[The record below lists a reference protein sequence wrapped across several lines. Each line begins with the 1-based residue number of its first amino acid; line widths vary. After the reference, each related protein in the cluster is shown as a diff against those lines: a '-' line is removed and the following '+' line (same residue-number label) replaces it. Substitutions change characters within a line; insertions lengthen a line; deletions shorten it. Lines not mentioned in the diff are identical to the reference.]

1 MKTRLKNILISRP
14 LIVSTGVLIVGGIGV
29 YLITA
34 SNAAVNAFGFEPE
47 TGILANGASQVTD
60 ASASAGK
67 ALKFGTGTTTRSKVS
82 LGAAIQIGT
91 INSNATYR
99 NTFLQNFD
107 SVSAEWEMKMEPLQP
122 QQGQFNFATADSMVN
137 FAAANGKKIRGHTTV
152 WHISNPGWLT
162 GRSWTGA
169 QLDPVMKTHIQT
181 VLTHFKGKV
190 PVWDV
195 VNEPFDDNGGWRPT
209 VWYNAIGPNY
219 IANALR
225 YASEADPTAKLFI
238 NDYGVEWINP
248 KSTAMYN
255 LVRNLKAQGVPIH
268 GVGFQAHLEAEP
280 GGWSPTRDEVQA
292 NVQRFADLGLDV
304 EFTELDVRTS
314 PAPGT
319 QAQKLQAQANIYANV
334 ANACQAVSRCTRI
347 TAWGVDD
354 GHTWLGA
361 AEMPLMFNTAFQPK
375 PAYTTV
381 RSIIGN

>member
-314 PAPGT
+314 
-319 QAQKLQAQANIYANV
+319 
-334 ANACQAVSRCTRI
+334 
-347 TAWGVDD
+347 
-354 GHTWLGA
+354 
-361 AEMPLMFNTAFQPK
+361 
-375 PAYTTV
+375 
-381 RSIIGN
+381 